1 MSLKLK
7 LIISVLLTILT
18 ILSVCTFFTY
28 ISVQSFTKNSESL
41 TKGLSGD
48 VQRDVSGFASHY
60 AGTLTYH
67 ENVNVATQIT
77 NLLNNGKTALL
88 AAAQFDEVYSS
99 NTSDIESLFD
109 KLSKENG
116 VIHSFLLATPNQQP
130 LAYSPKDKIPISS
143 INNQQWFDSAAKLKK
158 NSFSISNAYLNENNN
173 NYYITIS
180 TPLYKND
187 TFFGVIACELSL
199 QNLLN
204 HISQTKVGKTG
215 YVILTDPKGILLAYK
230 DSNLV
235 QKKINISSL
244 PIFKEKT
251 NNTTFLDNEKIS
263 YIGQIHKETGWEMYS
278 IISQDEIQSFSK
290 TISKNMSSRIADAE
304 KDTETI
310 FSKLFTIQV
319 IVICVVVC
327 VAIVI
332 SFLFSRYFINPINKL
347 SSLMHTVAKGDLTK
361 TMPKRANDELGSLFN
376 SVNEMIINFREMVS
390 KIHILV
396 KQAEKDS
403 ISLNNQSNISS
414 TATEVVSATMVQV
427 LQGSEKLSDEMI
439 NITHNVESNVAAVQM
454 MSNNIDT
461 IVNRSQETKQT
472 TSQGKIAMENLNK
485 KMSHISEQAI
495 ESSNIMKE
503 LDRKLQTINE
513 ISSLIHGLS
522 EQTNLL
528 ALNASIEAARAGEHG
543 RGFSVVA
550 QEVKKLAVQSST
562 SVDEIATII
571 HEIQQ
576 DSSKAL
582 ENIEHGNIF
591 AREGAQLSKETES
604 ILLQTIRFMNHLSK
618 DIEEIAVAND
628 LLNNS
633 SQSISFSVDSV
644 VAVSEQTS
652 KGVQDVTNTS
662 TEQQKSIEE
671 VQQISNNLRMLT
683 KELKESIDRFHI

>member
-1 MSLKLK
+1 
-7 LIISVLLTILT
+7 
-18 ILSVCTFFTY
+18 
-28 ISVQSFTKNSESL
+28 
-41 TKGLSGD
+41 
-48 VQRDVSGFASHY
+48 
-60 AGTLTYH
+60 
-67 ENVNVATQIT
+67 
-77 NLLNNGKTALL
+77 
-88 AAAQFDEVYSS
+88 
-99 NTSDIESLFD
+99 
-109 KLSKENG
+109 
-116 VIHSFLLATPNQQP
+116 
-130 LAYSPKDKIPISS
+130 
-143 INNQQWFDSAAKLKK
+143 
-158 NSFSISNAYLNENNN
+158 
-173 NYYITIS
+173 
-180 TPLYKND
+180 
-187 TFFGVIACELSL
+187 
-199 QNLLN
+199 
-204 HISQTKVGKTG
+204 
-215 YVILTDPKGILLAYK
+215 
-230 DSNLV
+230 
-235 QKKINISSL
+235 
-244 PIFKEKT
+244 
-251 NNTTFLDNEKIS
+251 
-263 YIGQIHKETGWEMYS
+263 
-278 IISQDEIQSFSK
+278 
-290 TISKNMSSRIADAE
+290 
-304 KDTETI
+304 
-310 FSKLFTIQV
+310 
-319 IVICVVVC
+319 
-327 VAIVI
+327 
-332 SFLFSRYFINPINKL
+332 
-347 SSLMHTVAKGDLTK
+347 
-361 TMPKRANDELGSLFN
+361 
-376 SVNEMIINFREMVS
+376 
-390 KIHILV
+390 
-396 KQAEKDS
+396 
-403 ISLNNQSNISS
+403 
-414 TATEVVSATMVQV
+414 MVQV